1 VPAAL
6 SRHPAQFV
14 RHTGIAAQ
22 FVRHTGIAAQF
33 VRHTGIAA
41 PFRQPDLESE
51 LIAPVGVELRD
62 LHAVH
67 LDGGNVRLDAH
78 RHDGSWNGPHA
89 FPGFRYRPDGTED
102 PDFVLNRE
110 PYREASILLAGRNFG
125 QGSQQA
131 FAAIRLRQC
140 GMRAIIAPSFGPVFH
155 DDCFDF
161 GLLPVT
167 LDEQV
172 VQELADR
179 VTANPEIAVTVDLAR
194 QVVER
199 PGMAPIPFRIDSRRR
214 ASLLQGVDTTLLERL
229 RHDASAEEM
238 RERDRR
244 RRPWIYDGPDRR
256 DR

>member
-1 VPAAL
+1 M
-6 SRHPAQFV
+6 SRPP
-14 RHTGIAAQ
+14 
-22 FVRHTGIAAQF
+22 AQF

-67 LDGGNVRLDAH
+67 LDAGDVPLDAH
-78 RHDGSWNGPHA
+78 RHDGSWTGRHA
-89 FPGFRYRPDGTED
+89 FHGFRYRPDGAED
-102 PDFVLNRE
+102 PDFVLNQE
-110 PYREASILLAGRNFG
+110 PYRDASILLAGRNFG

-131 FAAIRLRQC
+131 FAVIRLRQC

-172 VQELADR
+172 VDDLADR
-179 VTANPEIAVTVDLAR
+179 VGANPGIDMTVDLAR

-199 PGMAPIPFRIDSRRR
+199 PGVAPIPFRIDSRRR
-214 ASLLQGVDTTLLERL
+214 ASLLQGLDTTLLERL
-229 RHDASAEEM
+229 QHGASAEAV

-244 RRPWIYDGPDRR
+244 LRPWIYGPDRR

>member
-1 VPAAL
+1 MEPRVAPGATRRGHGKTAVP
-6 SRHPAQFV
+6 RHPAA
-14 RHTGIAAQ
+14 R
-22 FVRHTGIAAQF
+22 F

-67 LDGGNVRLDAH
+67 LDGGNVSLDAH
-78 RHDGSWNGPHA
+78 RHDGSWTGQHA
-89 FPGFRYRPDGTED
+89 FHGFRYRPDGTED
-102 PDFVLNRE
+102 PDFVLNQG
-110 PYREASILLAGRNFG
+110 PYREASFLLAGRNFG

-131 FAAIRLRQC
+131 FAVVRLRQC
-140 GMRAIIAPSFGPVFH
+140 GMRVIIAPSFGPVFH

-172 VQELADR
+172 VQALADR
-179 VTANPEIAVTVDLAR
+179 VRANPRLEMTVDLER

-199 PGMAPIPFRIDSRRR
+199 PGMAPVRFRIDPRRR
-214 ASLLQGVDTTLLERL
+214 SSLLQGVDTTLLERL
-229 RHDASAEEM
+229 QHGASAEEM

-244 RRPWIYDGPDRR
+244 LRPWIYEGPDRR
-256 DR
+256 DP

>member
-1 VPAAL
+1 
-6 SRHPAQFV
+6 
-14 RHTGIAAQ
+14 
-22 FVRHTGIAAQF
+22 

-51 LIAPVGVELRD
+51 LIAPVGADLED

-67 LDGGNVRLDAH
+67 LNPGNVPLDGH
-78 RHDGSWNGPHA
+78 PHDGSWTGQHA
-89 FPGFRYRPDGTED
+89 FHGFRYRPDGAED
-102 PDFVLNRE
+102 PDFVLNQA
-110 PYREASILLAGRNFG
+110 PYRDASILIAGRNFG

-131 FAAIRLRQC
+131 FAVIRLRQC

-167 LDEQV
+167 LDERV
-172 VQELADR
+172 VEELADR
-179 VTANPEIAVTVDLAR
+179 VSASPGIGMTVDLAR

-199 PGMAPIPFRIDSRRR
+199 AGLAPIPFRIDSRRR
-214 ASLLQGVDTTLLERL
+214 SSLLQGLDTTLLERL
-229 RHDASAEEM
+229 QHGASAEAM

-244 RRPWIYDGPDRR
+244 LRPWIYDGPDRR
-256 DR
+256 DP

>member
-1 VPAAL
+1 M
-6 SRHPAQFV
+6 SRHP
-14 RHTGIAAQ
+14 
-22 FVRHTGIAAQF
+22 AQF

-67 LDGGNVRLDAH
+67 LDGSDVRLDAH
-78 RHDGSWNGPHA
+78 RHDGSWTGRHA

-140 GMRAIIAPSFGPVFH
+140 GMRVIVAPSFGPVFH

-179 VTANPEIAVTVDLAR
+179 VTANPEIEVTVDLER
-194 QVVER
+194 QVIER
-199 PGMAPIPFRIDSRRR
+199 PGMAPIRFRIDPRRR
-214 ASLLQGVDTTLLERL
+214 ASLLQGEDTTLLERL
-229 RHDASAEEM
+229 QHTESAEEM
-238 RERDRR
+238 RARDRR
-244 RRPWIYDGPDRR
+244 LRPWIYNGPDRR

>member
-1 VPAAL
+1 M
-6 SRHPAQFV
+6 SRHPP
-14 RHTGIAAQ
+14 
-22 FVRHTGIAAQF
+22 QF

-67 LDGGNVRLDAH
+67 SDRGNVLLDAH
-78 RHDGSWNGPHA
+78 RHDGSWTGPHA
-89 FPGFRYRPDGTED
+89 FHGFRYRPDGTED

-131 FAAIRLRQC
+131 FAVIRLRQC
-140 GMRAIIAPSFGPVFH
+140 GMRVVIAPSFGPVFH

-172 VQELADR
+172 VEELTDR
-179 VTANPEIAVTVDLAR
+179 VSANPEIHMTVDLAR

-199 PGMAPIPFRIDSRRR
+199 PGMAPVRFHIDSRRR
-214 ASLLQGVDTTLLERL
+214 SSLLQGLDTTLLERL
-229 RHDASAEEM
+229 QHGASAEAM

-244 RRPWIYDGPDRR
+244 LRPWIYNGPDRR
-256 DR
+256 NP

>member
-1 VPAAL
+1 M
-6 SRHPAQFV
+6 SGHP
-14 RHTGIAAQ
+14 
-22 FVRHTGIAAQF
+22 AQF

-41 PFRQPDLESE
+41 PFRQPDIESE

-67 LDGGNVRLDAH
+67 PDRGNVRLDAH
-78 RHDGSWNGPHA
+78 RHDGSWTGPHA
-89 FPGFRYRPDGTED
+89 FHGFRYRPDDTED

-131 FAAIRLRQC
+131 FAVIRLRQC
-140 GMRAIIAPSFGPVFH
+140 GMRVIIAPSFGPVFH

-172 VQELADR
+172 VEALTDR
-179 VTANPEIAVTVDLAR
+179 VSANPEIDMTVDLES
-194 QVVER
+194 QVAER
-199 PGMAPIPFRIDSRRR
+199 PGMAPIPFQIDSRRR
-214 ASLLQGVDTTLLERL
+214 SSLLQGLDTTLLERL
-229 RHDASAEEM
+229 QHGASAEAM

-244 RRPWIYDGPDRR
+244 LRPWIYDGPDRR

>member
-1 VPAAL
+1 M
-6 SRHPAQFV
+6 SRHP
-14 RHTGIAAQ
+14 
-22 FVRHTGIAAQF
+22 AQF

-67 LDGGNVRLDAH
+67 PGRDDEPLDAH
-78 RHDGSWNGPHA
+78 RHDGSWTGQHA
-89 FPGFRYRPDGTED
+89 FPGFRYRPDGMED

-131 FAAIRLRQC
+131 FAVIRLRQC
-140 GMRAIIAPSFGPVFH
+140 GMRVVIAPSFGPVFH

-172 VQELADR
+172 VQEFTDR
-179 VTANPEIAVTVDLAR
+179 VGANPGIEMTVDLAR

-199 PGMAPIPFRIDSRRR
+199 PGMAPVAFRIDARRR

-229 RHDASAEEM
+229 QHSESAEEM

-244 RRPWIYDGPDRR
+244 LRPWIYGPDRR
-256 DR
+256 DP

>member
-1 VPAAL
+1 M
-6 SRHPAQFV
+6 SRHP
-14 RHTGIAAQ
+14 
-22 FVRHTGIAAQF
+22 AAQF

-67 LDGGNVRLDAH
+67 LDRESVRLDAH
-78 RHDGSWNGPHA
+78 RHDGSWTGRHA

-102 PDFVLNRE
+102 PDFVLNRD
-110 PYREASILLAGRNFG
+110 PYRDASILLAGRNFG

-131 FAAIRLRQC
+131 FAVIRLRQC
-140 GMRAIIAPSFGPVFH
+140 GMRVVIAPSFGPVFH

-167 LDEQV
+167 LGEQV
-172 VQELADR
+172 VEALADR
-179 VTANPEIAVTVDLAR
+179 VRGNPGIDMTVDLER

-199 PGMAPIPFRIDSRRR
+199 PGMAPVRFRIDPRRR
-214 ASLLQGVDTTLLERL
+214 SSLLQGVDTTLLERL
-229 RHDASAEEM
+229 QHGASAEEM
-238 RERDRR
+238 RERDRL
-244 RRPWIYDGPDRR
+244 RRPWIYEGPDRR
-256 DR
+256 DP

>member
-1 VPAAL
+1 MP
-6 SRHPAQFV
+6 RHAPRFV
-14 RHTGIAAQ
+14 RHA
-22 FVRHTGIAAQF
+22 
-33 VRHTGIAA
+33 GIAA

-67 LDGGNVRLDAH
+67 RDGSDVSLDAH
-78 RHDGSWNGPHA
+78 RHDGSWTGQHA
-89 FPGFRYRPDGTED
+89 FPGFRFRPDGTED

-131 FAAIRLRQC
+131 FAVIRLRQC
-140 GMRAIIAPSFGPVFH
+140 GMRVVIAPSFGPVFH

-172 VQELADR
+172 VEALADR
-179 VTANPEIAVTVDLAR
+179 VRANPGVGMTVDLER
-194 QVVER
+194 QVIER
-199 PGMAPIPFRIDSRRR
+199 PGMAPVPFRIDSRRR
-214 ASLLQGVDTTLLERL
+214 ASLLQGADTTLLERF

-244 RRPWIYDGPDRR
+244 LRPWIYDGPDRR
-256 DR
+256 DP

>member
-1 VPAAL
+1 MEPRGAPGAARRARGKAAV
-6 SRHPAQFV
+6 SRHP
-14 RHTGIAAQ
+14 
-22 FVRHTGIAAQF
+22 AAQF

-67 LDGGNVRLDAH
+67 LERGDVPLDAH
-78 RHDGSWNGPHA
+78 GHDGSWTGQHA

-110 PYREASILLAGRNFG
+110 PYRDASILLAGRNFG
-125 QGSQQA
+125 QGSQQVYA
-131 FAAIRLRQC
+131 VIRLRQC
-140 GMRAIIAPSFGPVFH
+140 GLRVVIAPSFGPVFH

-167 LDEQV
+167 LDEPV

-179 VTANPEIAVTVDLAR
+179 VRANPGIEMTVDLEG

-199 PGMAPIPFRIDSRRR
+199 PGMAPVRFRIDPRRR
-214 ASLLQGVDTTLLERL
+214 SSLLQGRDTTLIERL
-229 RHDASAEEM
+229 QHEESAEAM

-244 RRPWIYDGPDRR
+244 LRPWLYDGPDRR
-256 DR
+256 DP

>member
-1 VPAAL
+1 V
-6 SRHPAQFV
+6 SRQAP
-14 RHTGIAAQ
+14 R
-22 FVRHTGIAAQF
+22 F

-62 LHAVH
+62 LHAAH
-67 LDGGNVRLDAH
+67 LDPRDVSLDAH
-78 RHDGSWNGPHA
+78 RHDGSWTGGHA

-110 PYREASILLAGRNFG
+110 PYRDASILIAGRNFG

-131 FAAIRLRQC
+131 FAVIRLRQC

-167 LDEQV
+167 LDERV
-172 VQELADR
+172 VDELANR
-179 VTANPEIAVTVDLAR
+179 VAANPGVETTIDLER

-199 PGMAPIPFRIDSRRR
+199 QSMAPVPFRIDPRRR
-214 ASLLQGVDTTLLERL
+214 SSLLQGVDTTLLERL
-229 RHDASAEEM
+229 EHGAGAEAM

-244 RRPWIYDGPDRR
+244 LRPWIYDGPDRR
-256 DR
+256 DP